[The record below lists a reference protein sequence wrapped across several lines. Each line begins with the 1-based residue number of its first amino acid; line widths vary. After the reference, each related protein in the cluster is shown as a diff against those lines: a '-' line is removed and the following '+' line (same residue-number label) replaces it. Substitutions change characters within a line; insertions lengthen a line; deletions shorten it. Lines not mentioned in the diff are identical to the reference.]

1 MTISEEVS
9 KKGFIKH
16 IGGIEFKNISEN
28 NFEFQSKVQDFNLN
42 SAGIPHGG
50 YIAAILDNGMG
61 SAAHRVI
68 ENNKR
73 CVTISLDIKFIGSSK
88 KDDILIGCFE
98 DDELEGCCILT
109 KEGNGTIRLRQM
121 AVTDILQGKGI
132 GRVLMQ
138 FAENIARDKGF
149 TLMTMHARSNAV
161 GFYEKLGYKIVGEEF
176 YEVTIPHCLMEKE
189 L

>member
-68 ENNKR
+68 IAKK
-73 CVTISLDIKFIGSSK
+73 TKSLVFVKADLFQS
-88 KDDILIGCFE
+88 
-98 DDELEGCCILT
+98 
-109 KEGNGTIRLRQM
+109 
-121 AVTDILQGKGI
+121 
-132 GRVLMQ
+132 
-138 FAENIARDKGF
+138 ENIIASASGIW
-149 TLMTMHARSNAV
+149 
-161 GFYEKLGYKIVGEEF
+161 KI
-176 YEVTIPHCLMEKE
+176 LK
-189 L
+189 